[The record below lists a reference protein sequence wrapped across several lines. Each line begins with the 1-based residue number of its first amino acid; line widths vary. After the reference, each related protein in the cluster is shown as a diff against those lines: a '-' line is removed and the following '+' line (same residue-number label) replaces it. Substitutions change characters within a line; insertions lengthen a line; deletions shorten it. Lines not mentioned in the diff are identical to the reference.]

1 MKNITEFSFTLPE
14 DLLDALGINEDSMF
28 ETYFEDGRVRIRLLD
43 EEDCQEEAENEDVVD
58 EEDLN
63 IPEKCVLCPNFC
75 WHCRKCTIDI

>member
-43 EEDCQEEAENEDVVD
+43 EDECQEEAKNEDVVD

>member
-1 MKNITEFSFTLPE
+1 MRNSTEFSFTLPE

-43 EEDCQEEAENEDVVD
+43 EEECQEEAENEDVVD

>member
-58 EEDLN
+58 DEDLN
-63 IPEKCVLCPNFC
+63 IPEKCVHCPNFC

>member
-43 EEDCQEEAENEDVVD
+43 EEDCQEEAENEYVVD
-58 EEDLN
+58 DEDLN

>member
-28 ETYFEDGRVRIRLLD
+28 ETYFEDGRVKIRLLD

-58 EEDLN
+58 DEDLN

>member
-43 EEDCQEEAENEDVVD
+43 EVDCQEEAENEDVVD
-58 EEDLN
+58 DEDLN

-75 WHCRKCTIDI
+75 WHCRKCTIYI

>member
-58 EEDLN
+58 DEDLN

>member
-43 EEDCQEEAENEDVVD
+43 EEECQEEAENEDVVD

>member
-43 EEDCQEEAENEDVVD
+43 EEECQEEAENEDVVD
-58 EEDLN
+58 DEDLN

>member
-58 EEDLN
+58 DEDLN
-63 IPEKCVLCPNFC
+63 IPEKCVLCPNSR

>member
-1 MKNITEFSFTLPE
+1 MRNITEFSFTLPE

-43 EEDCQEEAENEDVVD
+43 EEECQEEAENEDVVD

>member
-14 DLLDALGINEDSMF
+14 DLLDALGINEDSIF

-43 EEDCQEEAENEDVVD
+43 EEECQEEAENEDVVD